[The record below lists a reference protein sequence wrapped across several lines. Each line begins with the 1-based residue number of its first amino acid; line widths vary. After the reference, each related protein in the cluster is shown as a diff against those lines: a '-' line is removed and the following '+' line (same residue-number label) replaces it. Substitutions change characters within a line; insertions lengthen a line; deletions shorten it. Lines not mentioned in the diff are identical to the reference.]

1 LVYERCGSYPDNL
14 GPDRSCHHGR
24 GSLYGGK
31 ARETLGWAIAATF
44 ALFVIFDLSR
54 MGIIPFLAGID
65 AFLFLGANIAM
76 LIAVWLMIREK

>member
-1 LVYERCGSYPDNL
+1 MNSADLIQIVSVLIEVVITAGAVFVAVKRQ
-14 GPDRSCHHGR
+14 
-24 GSLYGGK
+24 K
-31 ARETLGWAIAATF
+31 IFGWAIAATF

-76 LIAVWLMIREK
+76 LIAVWLMIREP